1 MLIFIAIIELII
13 IMLLILGIVVI
24 TLKLNNSVIELEEYI
39 NKTFLRL
46 WLFLILIGIMSIN
59 II

>member
-24 TLKLNNSVIELEEYI
+24 TLKLNNSVMESEEYI
-39 NKTFLRL
+39 NNTFLRL
-46 WLFLILIGIMSIN
+46 WLFLMLIGIMSIN
-59 II
+59 IV

>member
-1 MLIFIAIIELII
+1 MLILMAIIELVI

-24 TLKLNNSVIELEEYI
+24 TLKLNNSVIELEEYV

-46 WLFLILIGIMSIN
+46 WLFLMLIGIMSIN

>member
-1 MLIFIAIIELII
+1 MLILMAIIELVI

-24 TLKLNNSVIELEEYI
+24 PLKLNNSVIELEEYI

>member
-1 MLIFIAIIELII
+1 MLILMATIELVI

>member
-1 MLIFIAIIELII
+1 MLILMAIIELVI

-39 NKTFLRL
+39 NKTFLR
-46 WLFLILIGIMSIN
+46 FMVVFN
-59 II
+59 TNRHYVN

>member
-1 MLIFIAIIELII
+1 MLILVAIIELVI

-24 TLKLNNSVIELEEYI
+24 TLKLNNSVIELEEYV

>member
-1 MLIFIAIIELII
+1 MLILMAIIELII

>member
-1 MLIFIAIIELII
+1 MLILIAIIELAI

-59 II
+59 IV

>member
-1 MLIFIAIIELII
+1 MLILMAIIELVI